1 MSLQV
6 MSVVPLEKGK
16 ARIRF
21 DDGTEVVL
29 YKGEIRKLGI
39 EEGCVVTEAVYDKI
53 LNEILGKRA
62 IKRAMHLLEKQDRTE
77 RQRQINKFQ
86 IIKAAFAG
94 GSPVSLCYFTSGS
107 VLKISDLQQVRSLH
121 WFMTFLL

>member
-53 LNEILGKRA
+53 LNA
-62 IKRAMHLLEKQDRTE
+62 NALESVQSRGQCICWKSRTG
-77 RQRQINKFQ
+77 Q
-86 IIKAAFAG
+86 
-94 GSPVSLCYFTSGS
+94 SVS
-107 VLKISDLQQVRSLH
+107 
-121 WFMTFLL
+121 FMTN

>member
-29 YKGEIRKLGI
+29 YKGEILKAWDRGGLCCHR
-39 EEGCVVTEAVYDKI
+39 GC
-53 LNEILGKRA
+53 L
-62 IKRAMHLLEKQDRTE
+62 
-77 RQRQINKFQ
+77 
-86 IIKAAFAG
+86 
-94 GSPVSLCYFTSGS
+94 
-107 VLKISDLQQVRSLH
+107 
-121 WFMTFLL
+121 

>member
-39 EEGCVVTEAVYDKI
+39 EEGCVEKAGPD
-53 LNEILGKRA
+53 RA
-62 IKRAMHLLEKQDRTE
+62 SAL
-77 RQRQINKFQ
+77 
-86 IIKAAFAG
+86 
-94 GSPVSLCYFTSGS
+94 
-107 VLKISDLQQVRSLH
+107 
-121 WFMTFLL
+121 

>member
-1 MSLQV
+1 MEVPLYSLRSSHGYGYRQ
-6 MSVVPLEKGK
+6 PLEKGK

-62 IKRAMHLLEKQDRTE
+62 IKRAMHPSLLQYHLTG
-77 RQRQINKFQ
+77 I
-86 IIKAAFAG
+86 
-94 GSPVSLCYFTSGS
+94 
-107 VLKISDLQQVRSLH
+107 
-121 WFMTFLL
+121 FL

>member
-29 YKGEIRKLGI
+29 DRGGLCCHR
-39 EEGCVVTEAVYDKI
+39 GC
-53 LNEILGKRA
+53 L
-62 IKRAMHLLEKQDRTE
+62 
-77 RQRQINKFQ
+77 
-86 IIKAAFAG
+86 
-94 GSPVSLCYFTSGS
+94 
-107 VLKISDLQQVRSLH
+107 
-121 WFMTFLL
+121 

>member
-39 EEGCVVTEAVYDKI
+39 EEGDVY
-53 LNEILGKRA
+53 KRQSRYCLRWFRR
-62 IKRAMHLLEKQDRTE
+62 RACRN
-77 RQRQINKFQ
+77 I
-86 IIKAAFAG
+86 
-94 GSPVSLCYFTSGS
+94 S
-107 VLKISDLQQVRSLH
+107 VFFRR
-121 WFMTFLL
+121 

>member
-53 LNEILGKRA
+53 LNEILGKRCNQEGNA
-62 IKRAMHLLEKQDRTE
+62 SVGKAGPDRASAL
-77 RQRQINKFQ
+77 
-86 IIKAAFAG
+86 
-94 GSPVSLCYFTSGS
+94 
-107 VLKISDLQQVRSLH
+107 
-121 WFMTFLL
+121 

>member
-39 EEGCVVTEAVYDKI
+39 EEGCVVTERS
-53 LNEILGKRA
+53 EE
-62 IKRAMHLLEKQDRTE
+62 H
-77 RQRQINKFQ
+77 
-86 IIKAAFAG
+86 
-94 GSPVSLCYFTSGS
+94 TSE
-107 VLKISDLQQVRSLH
+107 LQSH
-121 WFMTFLL
+121 A

>member
-39 EEGCVVTEAVYDKI
+39 EEGCVVTELSMI
-53 LNEILGKRA
+53 R
-62 IKRAMHLLEKQDRTE
+62 
-77 RQRQINKFQ
+77 F
-86 IIKAAFAG
+86 
-94 GSPVSLCYFTSGS
+94 
-107 VLKISDLQQVRSLH
+107 
-121 WFMTFLL
+121 

>member
-53 LNEILGKRA
+53 LKACNQEGNASVGKAGPDRA
-62 IKRAMHLLEKQDRTE
+62 SAL
-77 RQRQINKFQ
+77 
-86 IIKAAFAG
+86 
-94 GSPVSLCYFTSGS
+94 
-107 VLKISDLQQVRSLH
+107 
-121 WFMTFLL
+121 

>member
-53 LNEILGKRA
+53 LNEHCGRLFREFSFVVA
-62 IKRAMHLLEKQDRTE
+62 
-77 RQRQINKFQ
+77 
-86 IIKAAFAG
+86 
-94 GSPVSLCYFTSGS
+94 GS
-107 VLKISDLQQVRSLH
+107 VIISSFAALTFSNRCSVLGLQRR
-121 WFMTFLL
+121 LLFPNKRVNT

>member
-16 ARIRF
+16 AGIRF

-77 RQRQINKFQ
+77 RQLYDK
-86 IIKAAFAG
+86 
-94 GSPVSLCYFTSGS
+94 
-107 VLKISDLQQVRSLH
+107 LKHPAL
-121 WFMTFLL
+121 

>member
-1 MSLQV
+1 MSHQV

-16 ARIRF
+16 AGIRF

-62 IKRAMHLLEKQDRTE
+62 IRRAMHLLEKQESGLMMGQKLFFIKE
-77 RQRQINKFQ
+77 RFE
-86 IIKAAFAG
+86 
-94 GSPVSLCYFTSGS
+94 SLG
-107 VLKISDLQQVRSLH
+107 
-121 WFMTFLL
+121 

>member
-39 EEGCVVTEAVYDKI
+39 EEGCVVTEAMI
-53 LNEILGKRA
+53 R
-62 IKRAMHLLEKQDRTE
+62 
-77 RQRQINKFQ
+77 F
-86 IIKAAFAG
+86 
-94 GSPVSLCYFTSGS
+94 
-107 VLKISDLQQVRSLH
+107 
-121 WFMTFLL
+121 